1 MRSFGS
7 LPRSC
12 ALSNDIIVCVNWKVF
27 LSVLFQKR
35 SYGKV
40 LRLSHSGKAVA
51 GKALEA
57 QEAGKRS
64 NFLSKNEQLEAGA
77 KPAGFSPFSNWD
89 ISPYTGSGFSDMVVD
104 GALKPLARVSFEVK
118 KWLTTM
124 PILSYFGEKLN
135 SL

>member
-1 MRSFGS
+1 MKYMY
-7 LPRSC
+7 
-12 ALSNDIIVCVNWKVF
+12 IIVCVNWKGF

-35 SYGKV
+35 SYGQV

-77 KPAGFSPFSNWD
+77 KPAGVSPFSNWD
-89 ISPYTGSGFSDMVVD
+89 ISPYTAPVLVT
-104 GALKPLARVSFEVK
+104 
-118 KWLTTM
+118 WLSTER
-124 PILSYFGEKLN
+124 S
-135 SL
+135 SR